1 MAADLKMAE
10 SRKKHEIAEN
20 WIRATG
26 LEGYSSCC
34 RMWNDIFEAHVGR
47 LRRSCLVRCPEAD
60 IRMMTSSMLRLL
72 FSRTGSLYF
81 THL

>member
-10 SRKKHEIAEN
+10 SRKKYEIAEN

-26 LEGYSSCC
+26 LEGYSRRC

-47 LRRSCLVRCPEAD
+47 LRRSWLVRCPEAD
-60 IRMMTSSMLRLL
+60 IRMMTSL
-72 FSRTGSLYF
+72 
-81 THL
+81 